1 VIAYSKRV
9 GNDTVLV
16 VCSLDPN
23 CVRETTVWWDMP
35 AIGMDWNDRFI
46 AHDHVTAQSFT
57 WGQGTYV
64 RFDPAA
70 SIAAHIVTVEQAP

>member
-1 VIAYSKRV
+1 
-9 GNDTVLV
+9 
-16 VCSLDPN
+16 
-23 CVRETTVWWDMP
+23 
-35 AIGMDWNDRFI
+35 MDWNDRFI